1 MLRKIMIRNI
11 NTAVKKTLPFIGY
24 LTSPAFGA
32 ITRPAFFKYVFAQ
45 PNLKA
50 HTD

>member
-24 LTSPAFGA
+24 LAMTGFRRDHESGFLQVCICPA
-32 ITRPAFFKYVFAQ
+32 KS
-45 PNLKA
+45 
-50 HTD
+50 

>member
-24 LTSPAFGA
+24 LTMPGFRRDHESGFLQVCICPA
-32 ITRPAFFKYVFAQ
+32 KS
-45 PNLKA
+45 
-50 HTD
+50 